1 MTRSENVMRAL
12 FWSILGTLV
21 VVACTASIASAQ
33 SGARGQR
40 PQIAV
45 TEGDFVIHDFRFDDG
60 ETLPELSL
68 HYRTLGTLRTDAT
81 GHAVNAVYIMHG
93 TTGSGANFLV
103 PQFAGEL
110 YGPGQPLDTARYYVV
125 LPDGIGHG
133 DSSKPSDGLHA
144 RFPKYGYRDM
154 IRADH
159 QMLTDGL
166 GVDHVRLVMGTSMGG
181 MHSWLW
187 GEMYPDFMD
196 ALMPLASLPGPIS
209 GRNRIWRKLL
219 MDAIRTDPEWEGGD
233 YTTQPRGLRFAAG
246 LMLFMGSN
254 PRLHYVQAPTLA
266 AADQELESYEDRF
279 VQTHDANDV
288 MYAFAASED
297 YDPAPDLEKIRVP
310 LIAVNSEDDLINPT
324 DQGILERE
332 IQRVRL
338 GKAVVIPE
346 SPETVGHG
354 SHTKAVLWKQYLME
368 LLQESER

>member
-1 MTRSENVMRAL
+1 MIRSENVMRAWS
-12 FWSILGTLV
+12 WSILGILV
-21 VVACTASIASAQ
+21 TVANPASVSSAQ
-33 SGARGQR
+33 GGARGER
-40 PQIAV
+40 PQIGV
-45 TEGDFVIHDFRFDDG
+45 TQGDYVIHDFRFDDG

-68 HYRTLGTLRTDAT
+68 HYRTLGTLRTDAS

-93 TTGSGANFLV
+93 TTGSGTNFLV

-110 YGPGQPLDTARYYVV
+110 YGPGQPLDTAKYYVV

-133 DSSKPSDGLHA
+133 QSSKPSDGLHA

-187 GEMYPDFMD
+187 GGMYPDFMD

-219 MDAIRTDPEWEGGD
+219 MDAIRTDPEWNGGD

-254 PRLHYVQAPTLA
+254 PRLHYLRAPTLA
-266 AADQELESYEDRF
+266 AADQELETYEDRF
-279 VQTHDANDV
+279 VQSHDANDV

-297 YDPAPDLEKIRVP
+297 YDPAPDLEKIQVP

-354 SHTKAVLWKQYLME
+354 SHTKAVLWKQYLIE
-368 LLQESER
+368 LLEESER

>member
-1 MTRSENVMRAL
+1 
-12 FWSILGTLV
+12 
-21 VVACTASIASAQ
+21 
-33 SGARGQR
+33 
-40 PQIAV
+40 
-45 TEGDFVIHDFRFDDG
+45 
-60 ETLPELSL
+60 
-68 HYRTLGTLRTDAT
+68 
-81 GHAVNAVYIMHG
+81 
-93 TTGSGANFLV
+93 
-103 PQFAGEL
+103 
-110 YGPGQPLDTARYYVV
+110 
-125 LPDGIGHG
+125 
-133 DSSKPSDGLHA
+133 
-144 RFPKYGYRDM
+144 
-154 IRADH
+154 
-159 QMLTDGL
+159 MLTDGL

-219 MDAIRTDPEWEGGD
+219 IDAIRTDPEWEGGD

-246 LMLFMGSN
+246 LMLFMGRN

>member
-1 MTRSENVMRAL
+1 MTRA
-12 FWSILGTLV
+12 WSWPILGALV
-21 VVACTASIASAQ
+21 AVACTASMGSAQ

-40 PQIAV
+40 PQMAV
-45 TEGDFVIHDFRFDDG
+45 REGDFVIHDFRFDDG
-60 ETLPELSL
+60 ETLPELRL
-68 HYRTLGTLRTDAT
+68 HYRTLGTLRTDAD

-93 TTGSGANFLV
+93 TTGNGANFLGS
-103 PQFAGEL
+103 QFAGEL
-110 YGPGQPLDTARYYVV
+110 FGPGQPLDTAKYYLV

-133 DSSKPSDGLHA
+133 ESSKPSDGLHA

-166 GVDHVRLVMGTSMGG
+166 GVDHLRLVMGTSMGG

-219 MDAIRTDPEWEGGD
+219 MDAIRTDPDWRGGE

-254 PRLHYVQAPTLA
+254 PRLHYLRAPTLA
-266 AADQELESYEDRF
+266 AADQELERYEDRF
-279 VQTHDANDV
+279 VQSHDANDV
-288 MYAFAASED
+288 LYAFAASED
-297 YDPAPDLEKIRVP
+297 YDPAPELEKIRVP

-368 LLQESER
+368 LLEESER

>member
-1 MTRSENVMRAL
+1 MTRSENVMRTL
-12 FWSILGTLV
+12 CRSILVTFVG
-21 VVACTASIASAQ
+21 VAFTASAASAQ

-40 PQIAV
+40 PQIPV
-45 TEGDFVIHDFRFDDG
+45 REGDYVIHDFRFDDG

-68 HYRTLGTLRTDAT
+68 HYRTLGTLRTDAS

-103 PQFAGEL
+103 PQFAGGL

-133 DSSKPSDGLHA
+133 QSSKPSDGLHA

-297 YDPAPDLEKIRVP
+297 YDPAPDLEKIQVP

-332 IQRVRL
+332 IERVRL